1 MNLYLLLK
9 TLHIL
14 SSTILFG
21 TGLGSAYY
29 ALRAWRSG
37 QLPVDRKSVV

>member
-21 TGLGSAYY
+21 TGLGRPTTPCAPGAAGSC
-29 ALRAWRSG
+29 R
-37 QLPVDRKSVV
+37 